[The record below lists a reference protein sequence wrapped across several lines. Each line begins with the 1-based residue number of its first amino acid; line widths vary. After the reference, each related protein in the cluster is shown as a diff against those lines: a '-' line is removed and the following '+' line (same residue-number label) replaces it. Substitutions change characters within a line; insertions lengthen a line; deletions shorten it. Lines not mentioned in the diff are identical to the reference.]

1 MVSHCTCCF
10 PGIIVRKQNWSLV
23 FIQSTKQRDSG
34 NVVNFVNG
42 YGRSADFTSTIIVIS
57 HERTGVFLSMGNQFC
72 NYILPNLINTD
83 HVYGWLLCKVMIPS
97 YFL

>member
-10 PGIIVRKQNWSLV
+10 PGIIVGKPNWSLV

-42 YGRSADFTSTIIVIS
+42 YGRSPDFTSTIIVR
-57 HERTGVFLSMGNQFC
+57 EFVSMGNQFC

-83 HVYGWLLCKVMIPS
+83 HVYGWL
-97 YFL
+97 